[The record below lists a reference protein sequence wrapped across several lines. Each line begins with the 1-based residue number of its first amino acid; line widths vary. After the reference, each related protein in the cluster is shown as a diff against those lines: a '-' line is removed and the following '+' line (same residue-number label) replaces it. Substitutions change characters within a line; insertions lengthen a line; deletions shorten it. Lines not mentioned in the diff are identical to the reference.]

1 MNKKLAIGSSTFV
14 VLSIVLGLGVQAALG
29 FAGMSSAL
37 AGHVGTHLVATPIAL
52 AVARK
57 LGRVSRISLLV
68 ASLAISLLTL
78 GSIVFILNMIAEPAG
93 GHVVWSDLFTPTNWQ
108 STVLGILAT
117 LVIPQ
122 LWLSLLNRLA
132 ANNSFKPKPLRGSA

>member
-1 MNKKLAIGSSTFV
+1 MNKKLAIG
-14 VLSIVLGLGVQAALG
+14 LSIFVALSIALGLGAQAALDL
-29 FAGMSSAL
+29 AGMSSAL
-37 AGHVGTHLVATPIAL
+37 AGHFGTHLVATPIAL
-52 AVARK
+52 AIARK
-57 LGRVSRISLLV
+57 LGGVSRISLLA
-68 ASLAISLLTL
+68 ASVAISLLTL

-93 GHVVWSDLFTPTNWQ
+93 GHVGWSDLFTPTNWR
-108 STVLGILAT
+108 STVLDVLAT